1 MKKKRAVPE
10 GAGVVAAFLAA
21 AILSF
26 AAHAEEAEPERACFS
41 TAQTREK
48 IESLKLA
55 DPFAC
60 MRMARERTKG
70 DPLGARLCRSGA
82 AFVYEISVV
91 RPDGRIVRVLFDAVT
106 GKPQG
111 GHKED

>member
-1 MKKKRAVPE
+1 MAP
-10 GAGVVAAFLAA
+10 FLAA
-21 AILSF
+21 AFLSL
-26 AAHAEEAEPERACFS
+26 AAHAEEAEPQRACFS

-48 IESLKLA
+48 IELLKLA

-70 DPLGARLCRSGA
+70 EPLGARLCRNGA

-91 RPDGRIVRVLFDAVT
+91 RPDGRIVRVLFDAAT
-106 GKPQG
+106 GKLQG
-111 GHKED
+111 GHREE